1 MACLVGSGVAGSIVA
16 HQLAMAGKSVILL
29 EAGPRMPR
37 WEIVERFR
45 NQPDKMDFMAP
56 YPSSAWAPHP
66 EYAPPNDY
74 LVLKGEHKFNSQ
86 YIRAVGGTTW
96 HWAASAWRF
105 IPNDFKMKTVYGV
118 GRDWPIQYDDLEHFY
133 QRAEEELGVWGPGA
147 EEDLLSPRKA
157 PYPMPP
163 LPLSYNERTIKTA
176 LNNHDPKYHVVTEPV
191 ARNSRPYDG
200 RPTCCG
206 NNNGMPICP
215 IGAMYNG
222 IVHVEKAE
230 QAGAKLIENAVVH
243 KLEVGPQKKIVA
255 ALYK

>member
-1 MACLVGSGVAGSIVA
+1 IVA

-163 LPLSYNERTIKTA
+163 LPLSYNGRTIKTA
-176 LNNHDPKYHVVTEPV
+176 RNNHDPKYHVVTEPV

-200 RPTCCG
+200 R
-206 NNNGMPICP
+206 
-215 IGAMYNG
+215 
-222 IVHVEKAE
+222 
-230 QAGAKLIENAVVH
+230 L
-243 KLEVGPQKKIVA
+243 
-255 ALYK
+255 